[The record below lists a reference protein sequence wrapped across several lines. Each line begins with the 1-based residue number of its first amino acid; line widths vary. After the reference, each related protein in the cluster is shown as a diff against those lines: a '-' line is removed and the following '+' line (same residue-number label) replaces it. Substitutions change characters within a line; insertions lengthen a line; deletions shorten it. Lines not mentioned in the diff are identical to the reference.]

1 MGANTD
7 SYYLRRKSGSP
18 VGPFSP
24 HVLTTM
30 LQKGT
35 LDGSEEVSRDRR
47 NWISVRD
54 VPASAPAAPP
64 TPPAPPPPRA
74 VPPPPLAR
82 PPVPAPPP
90 LATLRPPPPPP
101 VRTPPAPPPP
111 VAINTGIDLGFGG
124 GGGTE
129 VLSMADGNI
138 MMHDPMGGAA
148 GADAVSADDE
158 FDAAPPTARPPGK
171 RGTAGG
177 LGPALAHRPAQSSG
191 GMAALELADADL
203 IPLELAPLQAAE
215 PKPAPTLEPRPTM
228 EPRPTTMPRLSLG
241 ATPAVRDAA
250 APVVMLLA
258 DSEGRHFDA
267 TEPLGSMPLLPTIQ
281 TEEPE
286 PLAGLRDPTRPGVPL
301 PPTRQR
307 TMSAVRQRPI
317 ANETPKRDRKKLM
330 MIAGGATA
338 ILLVGT
344 GSFLAFGGL
353 ESIVGEPAIESVL
366 GPTAAEIEQDHYPAY
381 EEGARLLTDAAASRP
396 KAVRL
401 RAVAAELLASS
412 VVLRRAERGRIGKA
426 EAILGEIRGGHGTP
440 PELSRARAWI
450 ALGKGNVKEASRLAI
465 ETSDDPRTALLLG
478 WTQIADGKA
487 SAAVKTF
494 EQSLART
501 PDRFALRYGMGRAQE
516 EAGLPAAVA
525 TYQALLA
532 QAKWHFGAGL
542 AVIRASSFPPA
553 SRISLTETL
562 IAKQAAD
569 ASRTELAD
577 AQVLISRAAR
587 TLGKIDRA
595 DSELKQAQT
604 LDPAGPSAQVAA
616 GEALLDQGRMKE
628 AVAKF
633 ELAAPNAPAV
643 PVAAALSNLRFAMAA
658 ALIEKGKAKPGL
670 ALLEP
675 VAATDPRARFWRAR
689 AAELATPPD
698 LEAARHGYEEA
709 LKAEPRFVPATLQ
722 LAALLTQQQ
731 KQTEALAV
739 LKRAESAGASG
750 ATLQL
755 ALGQA
760 FLASADV
767 ERAKKTFGDLLVE
780 TPGLAVARLGLAAAL
795 KAGGNLT
802 GAKTELD
809 TLMSQAADTPGLR
822 QAMAELLVAQ
832 GQKDQALATYRSEID
847 AGRATPALKLAA
859 ARLALDT
866 GHADVARD
874 IAEKIVAENPETPGA
889 LVLLGRTRRALGDL
903 PGALAELRRA
913 LAFESTPEL
922 HFEYG
927 RALLESGI
935 SDEGL
940 AELEQAPTLAVAA
953 VERARVFLRRGDAER
968 AVGPLEVA
976 VKQAPNNAD
985 AWLLL
990 GNAYDRLGTSAKAEA
1005 AWKSAVKADTTL
1017 SEPHYRLGR
1026 LLMDQNQAGAA
1037 LAQLR
1042 LAAPKVPANAV
1053 WTPDFYFQ
1061 LGYAERARGTRPA
1074 AVAALKKYL
1083 TLAPSD
1089 APARH
1094 EVEQLLGNI

>member
-54 VPASAPAAPP
+54 VPPPPQAAAP

-74 VPPPPLAR
+74 VPPPPIAR
-82 PPVPAPPP
+82 AAPIPPPPVLSA
-90 LATLRPPPPPP
+90 LRAPPPPPL
-101 VRTPPAPPPP
+101 RNPPAL
-111 VAINTGIDLGFGG
+111 VNAGIDLGFGG

-129 VLSMADGNI
+129 VLSMADGQI
-138 MMHDPMGGAA
+138 MMHDALGGAA
-148 GADAVSADDE
+148 DDADSVNSDDE
-158 FDAAPPTARPPGK
+158 FDAAPPTAQPPGK

-177 LGPALAHRPAQSSG
+177 LGPPSPALARPPMQSSG

-203 IPLELAPLQAAE
+203 IPLELAPLEA
-215 PKPAPTLEPRPTM
+215 PK
-228 EPRPTTMPRLSLG
+228 PTTMPRLSLASM
-241 ATPAVRDAA
+241 ATVREPA

-267 TEPLGSMPLLPTIQ
+267 TEPLGSIPLLSTIQ
-281 TEEPE
+281 QPE
-286 PLAGLRDPTRPGVPL
+286 GPDPNLGVRDPTRPGVMIPA
-301 PPTRQR
+301 TRQR
-307 TMSAVRQRPI
+307 TMSAVRQRPV
-317 ANETPKRDRKKLM
+317 AAEPPKNNRKKL
-330 MIAGGATA
+330 MIAGGAAA
-338 ILLVGT
+338 ILLVGA
-344 GSFLAFGGL
+344 GSFVAFGGL
-353 ESIVGEPAIESVL
+353 DSIVGEPSLESVL
-366 GPTAAEIEQDHYPAY
+366 GPTAAEIEQDRYPAY

-396 KAVRL
+396 KAVRV
-401 RAVAAELLASS
+401 RAAAAELLASS

-426 EAILGEIRGGHGTP
+426 EAILAEIRGGHGTP
-440 PELSRARAWI
+440 PELARARAWI
-450 ALGKGNVKEASRLAI
+450 ALGKGNVKEANRLAI

-487 SAAVKTF
+487 STAIKTF
-494 EQSLART
+494 EAALART
-501 PDRFALRYGMGRAQE
+501 PDRVALRYGMGRAQE
-516 EAGLPAAVA
+516 EAGLPTAVA

-532 QAKWHFGAGL
+532 QANWHFGAGL
-542 AVIRASSFPPA
+542 GVIRASSFPPA
-553 SRISLTETL
+553 ARITLTETL
-562 IAKQAAD
+562 ITKQAAD

-587 TLGKIDRA
+587 TLGKVDRA

-604 LDPAGPSAQVAA
+604 LDPADSSAQVAA
-616 GEALLDQGRMKE
+616 GEALLDLGRMKE
-628 AVAKF
+628 AIAKF

-643 PVAAALSNLRFAMAA
+643 PVAAALSNLRVAMAA
-658 ALIEKGKAKPGL
+658 ALIERGKAKPGL

-675 VAATDPRARFWRAR
+675 VPPTDPRARFWRAR

-709 LKAEPRFVPATLQ
+709 LKTEPRFVPATLQ

-731 KQTEALAV
+731 KQAEALAV
-739 LKRAESAGASG
+739 LKHAESAGASG

-760 FLASADV
+760 FLASGDV
-767 ERAKKTFGDLLVE
+767 ERAKKTFNDALTE

-795 KAGGNLT
+795 KAGGNLG
-802 GAKTELD
+802 GAKAELD
-809 TLMSQAADTPGLR
+809 TLMSQAPDTAGLR
-822 QAMAELLVAQ
+822 QALAELLVAQ

-847 AGRATPALKLAA
+847 AGRATQALKLAA

-874 IAEKIVAENPETPGA
+874 IAEKVVAENPETPGG

-927 RALLESGI
+927 RALLESGS

-940 AELEQAPTLAVAA
+940 SELEQAPTLAVAA

-976 VKQAPNNAD
+976 VRQAPTNGE

-990 GNAYDRLGTSAKAEA
+990 GNAYDRLGTTAKSEA
-1005 AWKSAVKADTTL
+1005 AWKSAIKADATAA
-1017 SEPHYRLGR
+1017 EPHYRLGR
-1026 LLMDQNQAGAA
+1026 LQMDQGQTGAA

-1042 LAAPKVPANAV
+1042 LAASKVPANAV

-1094 EVEQLLGNI
+1094 EVEQLLGQI

>member
-1 MGANTD
+1 MNPD
-7 SYYLRRKSGSP
+7 
-18 VGPFSP
+18 
-24 HVLTTM
+24 
-30 LQKGT
+30 
-35 LDGSEEVSRDRR
+35 E
-47 NWISVRD
+47 
-54 VPASAPAAPP
+54 
-64 TPPAPPPPRA
+64 
-74 VPPPPLAR
+74 
-82 PPVPAPPP
+82 
-90 LATLRPPPPPP
+90 
-101 VRTPPAPPPP
+101 
-111 VAINTGIDLGFGG
+111 
-124 GGGTE
+124 
-129 VLSMADGNI
+129 
-138 MMHDPMGGAA
+138 
-148 GADAVSADDE
+148 E
-158 FDAAPPTARPPGK
+158 FDASPPTAQPLGK

-177 LGPALAHRPAQSSG
+177 LGPAAPALARPPAQSSG

-203 IPLELAPLQAAE
+203 IPLELAPLQAPEPRASLAAAE
-215 PKPAPTLEPRPTM
+215 PKA
-228 EPRPTTMPRLSLG
+228 TTMPRLSLG
-241 ATPAVRDAA
+241 SMAAVREPA

-281 TEEPE
+281 SEEPE

-307 TMSAVRQRPI
+307 TMSAVRQRPV
-317 ANETPKRDRKKLM
+317 AAEPPKKNRKKLM
-330 MIAGGATA
+330 MIAGGAVA

-353 ESIVGEPAIESVL
+353 DAIVGEPAIESVL
-366 GPTAAEIEQDHYPAY
+366 GSTAAEIEQDRFPAY
-381 EEGARLLTDAAASRP
+381 EQGAKLLTDAAASRP

-401 RAVAAELLASS
+401 RAAAAELLASS
-412 VVLRRAERGRIGKA
+412 VVVRRAERGRIGKA
-426 EAILGEIRGGHGTP
+426 EAILAEIRGGHGTP
-440 PELSRARAWI
+440 PELGRARAWI
-450 ALGKGNVKEASRLAI
+450 ALGKGNVKEANRLAI

-487 SAAVKTF
+487 TAAVKTF
-494 EQSLART
+494 EEALTRT
-501 PDRFALRYGMGRAQE
+501 PDRIALRYGMGRAQE

-542 AVIRASSFPPA
+542 AVVRASSFPPA
-553 SRISLTETL
+553 SRIPLVETL
-562 IAKQAAD
+562 ITKQADD

-604 LDPAGPSAQVAA
+604 LDPADSSAQVAA

-628 AVAKF
+628 AIAKF

-675 VAATDPRARFWRAR
+675 VAATDPRVRFWRAR

-731 KQTEALAV
+731 KQADALAV

-750 ATLQL
+750 PTLQL

-760 FLASADV
+760 FLASGDV
-767 ERAKKTFGDLLVE
+767 ERAKKTFSDLLAE

-802 GAKTELD
+802 GAKSELD
-809 TLMSQAADTPGLR
+809 TLMSQAADTAGLR
-822 QAMAELLVAQ
+822 QALAELLVAQ
-832 GQKDQALATYRSEID
+832 GQRDQALATYRSEID
-847 AGRATPALKLAA
+847 AGRATPSLKLAA

-903 PGALAELRRA
+903 PGALAELRRG

-927 RALLESGI
+927 RALLESGS

-940 AELEQAPTLAVAA
+940 AELELAPTLAAAA

-976 VKQAPNNAD
+976 VKQAPNNAE

-990 GNAYDRLGTSAKAEA
+990 GNAYDRLGTTAKAEA
-1005 AWKSAVKADTTL
+1005 AWRSAIKADASL

-1026 LLMDQNQAGAA
+1026 SLMDQGQTGAA

-1042 LAAPKVPANAV
+1042 LAAPKLPANAV

-1094 EVEQLLGNI
+1094 EVEQILGNI

>member
-24 HVLTTM
+24 YVLTTM

-54 VPASAPAAPP
+54 VPASAPPAAR

-74 VPPPPLAR
+74 IPAPPLAR
-82 PPVPAPPP
+82 PAPI
-90 LATLRPPPPPP
+90 PPPP
-101 VRTPPAPPPP
+101 VMSALRAPPLPPPARMPPAPPRPL
-111 VAINTGIDLGFGG
+111 NQGGIDLGFSGG
-124 GGGTE
+124 AGTE
-129 VLSMADGNI
+129 MLSMADAQI
-138 MMHDPMGGAA
+138 VMHDPLGAA
-148 GADAVSADDE
+148 PANGAGAASADDE
-158 FDAAPPTARPPGK
+158 FDAAPPTAQPTGK

-177 LGPALAHRPAQSSG
+177 LGPARPALSHPPTQSSG

-203 IPLELAPLQAAE
+203 IPLELAPLQVEPRPAAE
-215 PKPAPTLEPRPTM
+215 PK
-228 EPRPTTMPRLSLG
+228 PTTMPRLSLG
-241 ATPAVRDAA
+241 SMAAVRDPN

-267 TEPLGSMPLLPTIQ
+267 TEPLGSMPLLPTIHPDGP
-281 TEEPE
+281 EPE
-286 PLAGLRDPTRPGVPL
+286 PLAGIRDPTRPGVPL

-317 ANETPKRDRKKLM
+317 ADEPPKKNRKKTL
-330 MIAGGATA
+330 MIAGGAA
-338 ILLVGT
+338 ALLLVGA

-353 ESIVGEPAIESVL
+353 DSIVGEPAIDSVL

-381 EEGARLLTDAAASRP
+381 EQGARLLTDAAASRP

-401 RAVAAELLASS
+401 RAAAAELLASS

-426 EAILGEIRGGHGTP
+426 EAILAEIHAGHGTP
-440 PELSRARAWI
+440 PELARARAWI
-450 ALGKGNVKEASRLAI
+450 ALGKGNVKEASRLAV

-487 SAAVKTF
+487 STAVKTF
-494 EQSLART
+494 EEALART

-516 EAGLPAAVA
+516 EAGMPAAVG

-553 SRISLTETL
+553 SRIPLTETL
-562 IAKQAAD
+562 IAKQADD

-587 TLGKIDRA
+587 SLGKIDRA

-604 LDPAGPSAQVAA
+604 LDPADSSAQVAA

-628 AVAKF
+628 AIAKF

-675 VAATDPRARFWRAR
+675 VAQTDPRTRFWRAR

-698 LEAARHGYEEA
+698 LESARRGYEEA

-731 KQTEALAV
+731 KQADALAV

-760 FLASADV
+760 FLASGDV
-767 ERAKKTFGDLLVE
+767 ERAKKTFSDALAE

-795 KAGGNLT
+795 KAAGNLA
-802 GAKTELD
+802 GAKAELD
-809 TLMSQAADTPGLR
+809 TLMSQASDTPGLR
-822 QAMAELLVAQ
+822 QALAELQVAQ
-832 GQKDQALATYRSEID
+832 GQREQALATYRSEIE
-847 AGRATPALKLAA
+847 AGRATPSLKLAA

-866 GHADVARD
+866 GHADLARD

-889 LVLLGRTRRALGDL
+889 LVLLGRARRAIGDL

-927 RALLESGI
+927 RALLESG
-935 SDEGL
+935 SADEGL
-940 AELEQAPTLAVAA
+940 AELELAPTLAAA
-953 VERARVFLRRGDAER
+953 SVERARVFLRRGDAER

-976 VKQAPNNAD
+976 VKQAPTNAE

-990 GNAYDRLGTSAKAEA
+990 GNAYDRLGTTAKAEA
-1005 AWKSAVKADTTL
+1005 AWKSAVKADGSA
-1017 SEPHYRLGR
+1017 SEPRYRLGR
-1026 LLMDQNQAGAA
+1026 LLMDQGQTGAA
-1037 LAQLR
+1037 LLQLR
-1042 LAAPKVPANAV
+1042 LAVPKLPPNAV
-1053 WTPDFYFQ
+1053 WAPDFYFQ

-1074 AVAALKKYL
+1074 ATAALKKYL

-1094 EVEQLLGNI
+1094 EVEQALGNL

>member
-54 VPASAPAAPP
+54 VPPSASPAAP
-64 TPPAPPPPRA
+64 TPPAPPPARA

-82 PPVPAPPP
+82 AAAIPAPLRAPP
-90 LATLRPPPPPP
+90 SAPVRNPPPPPP
-101 VRTPPAPPPP
+101 PRV
-111 VAINTGIDLGFGG
+111 NGGIDLGFGG

-129 VLSMADGNI
+129 VLSVADGQI
-138 MMHDPMGGAA
+138 MMHDPLGAGLGA
-148 GADAVSADDE
+148 GLGANADSVSPDDE
-158 FDAAPPTARPPGK
+158 FDAAPPTAQPPGK

-177 LGPALAHRPAQSSG
+177 LGPPSRMIAHPPTQSSG

-203 IPLELAPLQAAE
+203 IPLELAPLEAAA
-215 PKPAPTLEPRPTM
+215 PK
-228 EPRPTTMPRLSLG
+228 PTTMPRLGTLG
-241 ATPAVRDAA
+241 SMAAVRDPS

-267 TEPLGSMPLLPTIQ
+267 TEPLGSVPLLPTIHPDS
-281 TEEPE
+281 PE
-286 PLAGLRDPTRPGVPL
+286 PVGVRDPTRPGVVIPAA
-301 PPTRQR
+301 RHR
-307 TMSAVRQRPI
+307 TMSAVRQRPV
-317 ANETPKRDRKKLM
+317 APEPPKKDRKKLM
-330 MIAGGATA
+330 IAGAA
-338 ILLVGT
+338 AAVLLVGI

-353 ESIVGEPAIESVL
+353 ESIVGEPSIESVL
-366 GPTAAEIEQDHYPAY
+366 GPTAAEIDQDHYPAY
-381 EEGARLLTDAAASRP
+381 EQGARLLADAAASRP

-401 RAVAAELLASS
+401 RAAAAELLASS
-412 VVLRRAERGRIGKA
+412 VVLRRADRGRISKA
-426 EAILGEIRGGHGTP
+426 EAILAEIRGGHGTP
-440 PELSRARAWI
+440 PELARARGWI
-450 ALGKGNVKEASRLAI
+450 SLGKGNVKEASRLAI

-487 SAAVKTF
+487 SAAAKTF
-494 EQSLART
+494 SEALARA
-501 PDRFALRYGMGRAQE
+501 PDRMALRYGMGRAQE

-542 AVIRASSFPPA
+542 AAIRAGSFPPA
-553 SRISLTETL
+553 SRITLTEAL
-562 IAKQAAD
+562 IAKQADD

-587 TLGKIDRA
+587 TLGKVDRA

-604 LDPAGPSAQVAA
+604 LDPADPSAEVAA

-628 AVAKF
+628 AIAKF
-633 ELAAPNAPAV
+633 ELAAPNAPTV
-643 PVAAALSNLRFAMAA
+643 PVGAAVANLRFAMAA
-658 ALIEKGKAKPGL
+658 ALIEKGKARPGL

-675 VAATDPRARFWRAR
+675 VAPTDPRARFWRAR

-731 KQTEALAV
+731 KQSDALAV
-739 LKRAESAGASG
+739 LRRAESAGASG

-760 FLASADV
+760 FLASGNF
-767 ERAKKTFGDLLVE
+767 ERAKKTFSDALVE
-780 TPGLAVARLGLAAAL
+780 TPALSVARVGLAAAL
-795 KAGGNLT
+795 KAAGNLA
-802 GAKTELD
+802 GAKAELD
-809 TLMSQAADTPGLR
+809 TLMSQAPDTAGLR
-822 QAMAELLVAQ
+822 QALAELLVAQ

-847 AGRATPALKLAA
+847 AGRATPSLKLAA

-874 IAEKIVAENPETPGA
+874 IAEKVVAENPETPGA
-889 LVLLGRTRRALGDL
+889 LVLLGRIRRALGDL
-903 PGALAELRRA
+903 PGAIAELRRA

-927 RALLESGI
+927 RALLESGS

-940 AELEQAPTLAVAA
+940 SELEQAPTLAAAA

-976 VKQAPNNAD
+976 VRQAPNNAE

-990 GNAYDRLGTSAKAEA
+990 GNAYDRLGTTA
-1005 AWKSAVKADTTL
+1005 KADTAWR
-1017 SEPHYRLGR
+1017 SAIRADANAPEPHYRLGR
-1026 LLMDQNQAGAA
+1026 LLMDQGQAGAA
-1037 LAQLR
+1037 LVQLR
-1042 LAAPKVPANAV
+1042 LAAPKVAAGAV

>member
-54 VPASAPAAPP
+54 VPASAPPAAPS
-64 TPPAPPPPRA
+64 PPAPPPPRA
-74 VPPPPLAR
+74 IPAPPLAR
-82 PPVPAPPP
+82 PAPIPPP
-90 LATLRPPPPPP
+90 PVMSALRAPPPPPP
-101 VRTPPAPPPP
+101 VRMPPAPPPP
-111 VAINTGIDLGFGG
+111 MNGIDLGFGG

-129 VLSMADGNI
+129 VLSMADGQI
-138 MMHDPMGGAA
+138 MMHDPLEPGPAA
-148 GADAVSADDE
+148 SADEMSADEE
-158 FDAAPPTARPPGK
+158 FDASPPTAQPPGK

-177 LGPALAHRPAQSSG
+177 LGPPRPALGHPPAQSSG
-191 GMAALELADADL
+191 GLAALELADADL
-203 IPLELAPLQAAE
+203 IPLELAPLEAA
-215 PKPAPTLEPRPTM
+215 PKPAA

-241 ATPAVRDAA
+241 SMAAVRDPN

-267 TEPLGSMPLLPTIQ
+267 TEPLGSMPLLPTIDPDGV
-281 TEEPE
+281 ELE
-286 PLAGLRDPTRPGVPL
+286 PLAGIRDPTRPGVPL

-317 ANETPKRDRKKLM
+317 AAEAPKPTHKKKLL
-330 MIAGGATA
+330 IAGAAAA
-338 ILLVGT
+338 ILLVGA

-353 ESIVGEPAIESVL
+353 DSIVGEPAIESVL

-381 EEGARLLTDAAASRP
+381 EEGARLLTEAAASRP

-401 RAVAAELLASS
+401 RAAAAELLASS

-426 EAILGEIRGGHGTP
+426 EAILAEIHGGHGTP
-440 PELSRARAWI
+440 PELARARAWI

-487 SAAVKTF
+487 TAATKTF
-494 EQSLART
+494 EAALAHT
-501 PDRFALRYGMGRAQE
+501 PDRIALRYGMGRAQE

-542 AVIRASSFPPA
+542 AVIRASSYPPA
-553 SRISLTETL
+553 SRIPLTETL
-562 IAKQAAD
+562 ITKLAAD

-587 TLGKIDRA
+587 SLGKIDRA

-604 LDPAGPSAQVAA
+604 LDPADPSAQVAA

-628 AVAKF
+628 AIAKF

-643 PVAAALSNLRFAMAA
+643 PVAGALSNLRFAMAA

-675 VAATDPRARFWRAR
+675 VAQTDPRARFWRAR

-731 KQTEALAV
+731 KQADALAV

-760 FLASADV
+760 FLASGDV
-767 ERAKKTFGDLLVE
+767 ERAKKTFSDALAE
-780 TPGLAVARLGLAAAL
+780 TPGLAVARVGLAAAL
-795 KAGGNLT
+795 KAAGNLA
-802 GAKTELD
+802 GAKAELD
-809 TLMSQAADTPGLR
+809 TLMSQASDTPGLR
-822 QAMAELLVAQ
+822 QALAELLVAQ
-832 GQKDQALATYRSEID
+832 GQKDQALATYRTEID
-847 AGRATPALKLAA
+847 AGRATPTLKLAA

-874 IAEKIVAENPETPGA
+874 IAEKVVGENPETPGA
-889 LVLLGRTRRALGDL
+889 LVLLGRARRALGDL

-927 RALLESGI
+927 RALLESGS

-940 AELEQAPTLAVAA
+940 AELELAPTLATAS

-976 VKQAPNNAD
+976 VRQAPTNAE

-990 GNAYDRLGTSAKAEA
+990 GNAYDRLGTAAKAEA
-1005 AWKSAVKADTTL
+1005 AWKSAVKADATA

-1026 LLMDQNQAGAA
+1026 LLMDQGQTGAA
-1037 LAQLR
+1037 LVQLR
-1042 LAAPKVPANAV
+1042 LAAPKLPPNAV

-1074 AVAALKKYL
+1074 ATAALKKYL

-1094 EVEQLLGNI
+1094 EVEQALGNI